1 MFSSD
6 NKKPKQTTSMET
18 STQQNVIAKG
28 TKIVGDIASEGPFRI
43 DGTVEGNVKTSGKVV
58 IGKSGF
64 IKGTL
69 QGENADFEGKF
80 SGKLILS
87 GTLSL
92 KTTAHIEGEVH
103 TSKLAV
109 EPGATFNATCSM
121 KGTVKALP
129 NDPVKPKQQEQQQAK
144 ATQVS
149 QRPERQA

>member
-6 NKKPKQTTSMET
+6 NKKPKQTTMET
-18 STQQNVIAKG
+18 STQQNIIAQG
-28 TKIVGDIASEGPFRI
+28 TKIVGDIASQGPFRI

-58 IGKSGF
+58 VGKSGF

-92 KTTAHIEGEVH
+92 KSTAHIEGEVH
-103 TSKLAV
+103 ISKLAV

-121 KGTVKALP
+121 KGSVKSLTNEPAKP
-129 NDPVKPKQQEQQQAK
+129 QAAKPVQQTA
-144 ATQVS
+144 
-149 QRPERQA
+149 QRP

>member
-1 MFSSD
+1 MMFSSD
-6 NKKPKQTTSMET
+6 NKKSKHLATMET
-18 STQQNVIAKG
+18 STQQNIIAHG
-28 TKIVGDIASEGPFRI
+28 TKIVGDIASQGPFRI
-43 DGTVEGNVKTSGKVV
+43 DGTVEGNIKTSGKVV
-58 IGKSGF
+58 IGKTGF

-92 KTTAHIEGEVH
+92 KSSAHIVGEVH
-103 TSKLAV
+103 TCKLAV

-121 KGTVKALP
+121 KGTVKALS
-129 NDPVKPKQQEQQQAK
+129 NEPVKPRQAET
-144 ATQVS
+144 A

>member
-6 NKKPKQTTSMET
+6 NKKPKQQSTMEA
-18 STQQNVIAKG
+18 STQQNIIAKG
-28 TKIVGDIASEGPFRI
+28 TKIVGDIASQGPFRI

-58 IGKSGF
+58 VGKSGF

-87 GTLSL
+87 GTLTL
-92 KTTAHIEGEVH
+92 KSTAHIEGEVH
-103 TSKLAV
+103 ITKLAV

-121 KGTVKALP
+121 KGTVKSLSNEP
-129 NDPVKPKQQEQQQAK
+129 SKPQQ
-144 ATQVS
+144 TQSVQS
-149 QRPERQA
+149 K

>member
-6 NKKPKQTTSMET
+6 TKKSKQKSIMET
-18 STQQNVIAKG
+18 STQQNIIAQG
-28 TKIVGDIASEGPFRI
+28 TKIVGDIASQGPFRI
-43 DGTVEGNVKTSGKVV
+43 DGTVEGNVKTTGKVV

-92 KTTAHIEGEVH
+92 KATAHIEGEVH
-103 TSKLAV
+103 TTKLAV

-121 KGTVKALP
+121 KGTVKSLP
-129 NDPVKPKQQEQQQAK
+129 NESTKSQSQQA
-144 ATQVS
+144 AS

>member
-6 NKKPKQTTSMET
+6 NKKSKQTVTMET
-18 STQQNVIAKG
+18 TTQQNIIAQG
-28 TKIVGDIASEGPFRI
+28 TKIVGDIASQGPFRI

-58 IGKSGF
+58 IGKSGL

-80 SGKLILS
+80 SGKLILT

-92 KTTAHIEGEVH
+92 KSTAHIEGEVH

-129 NDPVKPKQQEQQQAK
+129 SEPVKPKQPEQ
-144 ATQVS
+144 TT

>member
-6 NKKPKQTTSMET
+6 NKKLKQLATMET
-18 STQQNVIAKG
+18 STSQNIIAQG

-58 IGKSGF
+58 VGKSGF

-69 QGENADFEGKF
+69 TGENADFEGKF

-92 KTTAHIEGEVH
+92 KSTAHIEGEVQ
-103 TSKLAV
+103 TTKLAV
-109 EPGATFNATCSM
+109 EPGANFNATCSM
-121 KGTVKALP
+121 KGDVKSIS
-129 NDPVKPKQQEQQQAK
+129 NSNEQIKPKQPIS
-144 ATQVS
+144 ATKS
-149 QRPERQA
+149 ERPA

>member
-6 NKKPKQTTSMET
+6 NKKPKQATMET
-18 STQQNVIAKG
+18 TTQQNIIAQG
-28 TKIVGDIASEGPFRI
+28 TKIVGDIASQGPFRI
-43 DGTVEGNVKTSGKVV
+43 DGTVEGNVKTSGKIVV
-58 IGKSGF
+58 GKSGF

-92 KTTAHIEGEVH
+92 KSTAHIEGEVH
-103 TSKLAV
+103 ISKLAV

-121 KGTVKALP
+121 KGTVKSLSNEP
-129 NDPVKPKQQEQQQAK
+129 SKPELASS
-144 ATQVS
+144 ATQQSVQS
-149 QRPERQA
+149 K

>member
-6 NKKPKQTTSMET
+6 TKKIKQDPTMET
-18 STQQNVIAKG
+18 STQQNIIAQG
-28 TKIVGDIASEGPFRI
+28 TKIVGDIASQGPFRI

-58 IGKSGF
+58 VGKSGF

-92 KTTAHIEGEVH
+92 KSTAFIEGEVH
-103 TSKLAV
+103 ISKLAV

-121 KGTVKALP
+121 KGTVKDLS
-129 NDPVKPKQQEQQQAK
+129 NEQVKKPGVQQQP
-144 ATQVS
+144 
-149 QRPERQA
+149 QRPEKQA

>member
-6 NKKPKQTTSMET
+6 NKKPKTATYMET
-18 STQQNVIAKG
+18 TTQQNIIAQG

-92 KTTAHIEGEVH
+92 KSTAHIEGEVH

-129 NDPVKPKQQEQQQAK
+129 NEPAKPKQPEQI
-144 ATQVS
+144 T

>member
-6 NKKPKQTTSMET
+6 NKKSKYTLSMET
-18 STQQNVIAKG
+18 STQQNIIAQG
-28 TKIVGDIASEGPFRI
+28 TKVVGDIASQGPFRI
-43 DGTVEGNVKTSGKVV
+43 DGTIEGNVKTTGKVV
-58 IGKSGF
+58 VGKSGF

-69 QGENADFEGKF
+69 QGDNADFEGKF

-92 KTTAHIEGEVH
+92 KSTAHIEGEVH

-129 NDPVKPKQQEQQQAK
+129 NEPTKPKQPEVAQRQQG
-144 ATQVS
+144 
-149 QRPERQA
+149 

>member
-1 MFSSD
+1 MFSPD
-6 NKKPKQTTSMET
+6 RKKTKQHSTMEST
-18 STQQNVIAKG
+18 TQQNVIAQG
-28 TKIVGDIASEGPFRI
+28 TKIVGDIASQGPFRI

-58 IGKSGF
+58 VGKSGY

-92 KTTAHIEGEVH
+92 KSTAHIEGEVH
-103 TSKLAV
+103 ISKLAV

-121 KGTVKALP
+121 KGTVKSLSNEPARIES
-129 NDPVKPKQQEQQQAK
+129 VKAQSVQSK
-144 ATQVS
+144 
-149 QRPERQA
+149 